1 MMLQILN
8 FDKSQLVEQY
18 HPDLNKG
25 SGAED
30 KFKEIS
36 AAYEVLSTQ
45 AYCVVLIIFFPLVM
59 FCLLLNKVDLAV
71 MNLVDIYC
79 IMYHCFLFH
88 SSGN

>member
-36 AAYEVLSTQ
+36 AAYEVLLLR
-45 AYCVVLIIFFPLVM
+45 LIV
-59 FCLLLNKVDLAV
+59 
-71 MNLVDIYC
+71 
-79 IMYHCFLFH
+79 
-88 SSGN
+88 